1 MAYDLDFQLCTK
13 TPFFM
18 ETPTPNKPGE
28 MNTLSQVMNKLHSKG
43 YDNELKMTDHGRMQ
57 PANNE
62 QEKIYDPE
70 DLKIIKTYRF
80 EGESDPSDNSVLYL
94 LEDADGNKS
103 YVLDAYGAYSSHD
116 EAGFDAFIQKIPVED
131 REEQII
137 FG

>member
-1 MAYDLDFQLCTK
+1 
-13 TPFFM
+13 M

-43 YDNELKMTDHGRMQ
+43 YDNEFKLSDHGRMQ
-57 PANNE
+57 PVDGD
-62 QEKIYDPE
+62 QIYNPE

-94 LEDADGNKS
+94 LEDKDGNKG
-103 YVLDAYGAYSSHD
+103 YVLDAYGVYSTHE
-116 EAGFDAFIQKIPVED
+116 EAGFDAFMQKIPVED

-137 FG
+137 YGGL